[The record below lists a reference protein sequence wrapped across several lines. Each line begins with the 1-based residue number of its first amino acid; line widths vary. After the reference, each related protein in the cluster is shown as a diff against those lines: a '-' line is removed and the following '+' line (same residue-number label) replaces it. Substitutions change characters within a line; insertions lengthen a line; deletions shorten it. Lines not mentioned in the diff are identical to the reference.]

1 MKSLIPSTYKLKDGE
16 LGKTIVTK
24 LLLVTDLDHTLVGD
38 DFALE
43 RLNQWVLQARPQG
56 TQFVYCTGR
65 SLTLYRE
72 LQAEAGL
79 IDPDLLICSVGT
91 EIYLQGQDT
100 PDPEWSAKLALDWN
114 RAAIAAITVHFADL
128 VPQPETEQCPFKLS
142 FFLTSDAATEV
153 LPLLESQL
161 AAQQLAAQLIY
172 SSGKD
177 LDILPIVAN
186 KGAAMTFIRQK
197 LEFAPEQTVVCGD
210 SGNDIAL
217 FEVGQERGIIVGNA
231 RSELLLWHR
240 NHPGETNYLA
250 KGHCAAGILEGLEY
264 FGFLQ
269 SETTLTR

>member
-1 MKSLIPSTYKLKDGE
+1 MVSWANIM
-16 LGKTIVTK
+16 TK

-43 RLNQWVLQARPQG
+43 RLNQWVIQTRPQG
-56 TQFVYCTGR
+56 TKFVYCTGR

-91 EIYLQGQDT
+91 EVYYQGQDT
-100 PDPEWSAKLALDWN
+100 PDPEWSAKLSSGWDRDAV
-114 RAAIAAITVHFADL
+114 AAITAHFADL
-128 VPQPETEQCPFKLS
+128 VLQPETEQCPFKVS
-142 FFLTSDAATEV
+142 FFLTQEAATEV
-153 LPLLESQL
+153 LPLLESKL
-161 AAQQLAAQLIY
+161 AEQQLATQLIY

-177 LDILPIVAN
+177 LDILPIAAN

-197 LEFAPEQTVVCGD
+197 LGFTPAQTVACGD

-217 FEVGQERGIIVGNA
+217 FEVGQERGILVGNA

-240 NHPGETNYLA
+240 NHPSDTNYLA
-250 KGHCAAGILEGLEY
+250 KGHCAAGILEGLEH
-264 FGFLQ
+264 FGFLR
-269 SETTLTR
+269 SETALNR